1 MNPSAYP
8 LTWPAGKPRTQPG
21 RRKPG
26 PFTSYGKPIGMEVAY
41 ERVQAELD
49 RLGGRYGLV
58 SSDIELTVSGRPR
71 ADRKA
76 PSDPGVCLYF
86 TLDGKPF
93 AMGCDAF
100 ASVQQNLAAIAGHIE
115 ATRRIARYGVATAAE
130 SLQAFQALPPPGPR
144 EKPWREVLGFSPV
157 FHEGLSMA
165 EARQVVLS
173 RYRERAKGLHPDQGG
188 GTQDMADLNAA
199 RDGALKELTP

>member
-8 LTWPAGKPRTQPG
+8 LAWPAGKPRTAG
-21 RRKPG
+21 YRRKPG
-26 PFTSYGKPIGMEVAY
+26 SFKSNEKPIGMEVAY
-41 ERVQAELD
+41 QRIQAELD
-49 RLGGRYGLV
+49 RLGGKYGLV
-58 SSDIELTVSGRPR
+58 SSDVELTVSGRPR
-71 ADRKA
+71 ADRRA
-76 PSDPGVCLYF
+76 PLDPGVCLYF

-93 AMGCDAF
+93 AMACDAF
-100 ASVQQNLAAIAGHIE
+100 DSVPQNLAAIAGHIE

-144 EKPWREVLGFSPV
+144 EKPWREVLGFSVV
-157 FHEGLSMA
+157 FHEGLSTA

-188 GTQDMADLNAA
+188 GTKDMADLNAA
-199 RDGALKELTP
+199 RDAALKELTP